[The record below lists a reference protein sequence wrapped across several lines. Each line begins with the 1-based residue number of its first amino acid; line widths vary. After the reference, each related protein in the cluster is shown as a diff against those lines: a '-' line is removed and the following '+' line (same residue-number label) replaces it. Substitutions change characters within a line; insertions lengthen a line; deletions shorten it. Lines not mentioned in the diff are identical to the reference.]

1 MDGALY
7 VGTMGTDARRCEGAG
22 VHVNVSAP
30 YIDGDAEYP
39 SPNWPYFDDKSTQSS
54 GWDARE
60 ALERVKAYN
69 ARYADGN

>member
-1 MDGALY
+1 MRE
-7 VGTMGTDARRCEGAG
+7 DARAQACTLMAL
-22 VHVNVSAP
+22 AP